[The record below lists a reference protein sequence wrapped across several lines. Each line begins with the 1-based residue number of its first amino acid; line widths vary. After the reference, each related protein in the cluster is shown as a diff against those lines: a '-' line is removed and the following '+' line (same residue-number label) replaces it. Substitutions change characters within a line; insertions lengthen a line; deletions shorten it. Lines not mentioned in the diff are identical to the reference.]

1 MSDQQDPATLAGRS
15 GQSGKH
21 RRQDRLETGLYV
33 ARLGNG
39 LPDRLAE
46 QPVAEEVNAIKS
58 KWLRQHL
65 GSGKDETDYVSGL
78 RWWAQEFKRLRDETR
93 SEIHEP
99 IGRTSTGTQ
108 KEVNS

>member
-1 MSDQQDPATLAGRS
+1 MVAGGS

-21 RRQDRLETGLYV
+21 RRQDCLATSLYL
-33 ARLGNG
+33 ATPGNG

-46 QPVAEEVNAIKS
+46 QPVAEEINAIKS
-58 KWLRQHL
+58 KWGRQHL

-93 SEIHEP
+93 DEIHESIGP
-99 IGRTSTGTQ
+99 ISTGTHQ
-108 KEVNS
+108 EVNS